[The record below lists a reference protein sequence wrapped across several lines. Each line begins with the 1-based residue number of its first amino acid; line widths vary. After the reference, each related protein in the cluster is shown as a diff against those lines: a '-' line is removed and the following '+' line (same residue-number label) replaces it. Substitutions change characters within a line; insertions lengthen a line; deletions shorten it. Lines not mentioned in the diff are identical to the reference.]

1 MTSSRKAIGVILYL
15 DRHTGGRVCAE
26 SEIKRFLFPETL
38 GKCRLLLGLSG
49 PGPKALRL
57 ERQPPSNLHDALRS
71 ERRGNLPKRVIVN
84 VGVRIGKLRVVERI
98 EGL

>member
-1 MTSSRKAIGVILYL
+1 M
-15 DRHTGGRVCAE
+15 CAE

-98 EGL
+98 EGLQTELNLHPLGDRSGFGQS